1 MIYDYIT
8 NISFIFNTVLI
19 LIGVII
25 AIIPI
30 VRWHRWAKAE
40 QAYDMKT
47 YGHCYEGHYTFE
59 YWFDDHVASAVSII
73 GLGIL
78 IFSIG
83 LFEFGFNAHSVYET
97 RVNEGSHYESV
108 IMKGETIREAL
119 KVSDDIVNT
128 GLYSSAINYNSQL
141 AVIKEKSANPRF
153 SINFTGDYDWTAID
167 YIDLNIE

>member
-1 MIYDYIT
+1 MIHGYIT
-8 NISFIFNTVLI
+8 NISFIFNIVLI

-30 VRWHRWAKAE
+30 VRWRRWAKAE

-47 YGHCYEGHYTFE
+47 YGHYYEGHYTFG
-59 YWFDDHVASAVSII
+59 YWFDDRIGSTAIMI
-73 GLGIL
+73 GLGTL
-78 IFSIG
+78 IFFIGIVEFSI
-83 LFEFGFNAHSVYET
+83 NASSIYET
-97 RVNEGSHYESV
+97 RINEGSHYESIV
-108 IMKGETIREAL
+108 MEGETIREAL

-141 AVIKEKSANPRF
+141 AAIKEKSANPRY

-167 YIDLNIE
+167 YIDLNID